1 MAGRNARSDM
11 PTCAVQALIAALVL
25 AVGSSLGGNLLFL
38 LGLPLTL
45 IGFVL
50 ACRAAST
57 WSSPAQTSAF
67 SGITIWLAAMA
78 TLGIV
83 APTTGGLLW
92 YEVIKRAFAAVSVI
106 LVGMLAGRDETWQ
119 RRAMLIAVSVG
130 IALFAIGPVGAPDPT
145 IDVFTWTQT
154 SVRALLHRINPY
166 TVIAPDVYRGRH
178 DPGYSVSVYPYMP
191 ATLLIYAPW
200 VSLFGDFRFG
210 LGASL
215 VVAIGLLHGIGR
227 RLNVDPRLKDAAM
240 LAIVLHP
247 SSSRMIESGWTEPL
261 LVAAALLFVHF
272 AIRNPAGI
280 GQASSF
286 LFLPALKQYVVA
298 PVVLYVFWT
307 RQRMRL
313 RTLVAALSISTA
325 TVLPFLIWNK
335 DATLSGMLFQMAA
348 PTGPRL
354 ESTSLV
360 ALIATITGAYPG
372 RWTSAAVQLIV
383 GAIAWR
389 RLKDCGLSGLLL
401 ASALSLYATFLV
413 GWQAF
418 VNYYYFVGALLVL
431 AALTRSGRNSTPAS
445 DVCSPSTCQKNRD
458 SENDLSSVS
467 I

>member
-1 MAGRNARSDM
+1 MTRRYDQGDM
-11 PTCAVQALIAALVL
+11 PICAVEALIAALIL
-25 AVGSSLGGNLLFL
+25 ALGSSLGGNLLFL

-50 ACRAAST
+50 ACRAASN
-57 WSSPAQTSAF
+57 WSSTETTSAF
-67 SGITIWLAAMA
+67 PGIATWLAAMA
-78 TLGIV
+78 ALGIV
-83 APTTGGLLW
+83 GPTTGGLLW
-92 YEVIKRAFAAVSVI
+92 YEVIKRAFAAVSSV
-106 LVGMLAGRDETWQ
+106 LVGMLAGHDEAWQ
-119 RRAMLIAVSVG
+119 RRAMLIAVSGG
-130 IALFAIGPVGAPDPT
+130 IALFAIGPIGAPHPT

-154 SVRALLHRINPY
+154 SVRALLHGVNPY

-200 VSLFGDFRFG
+200 VSLFGDFRFA

-215 VVAIGLLHGIGR
+215 VLALGLLHGIGR
-227 RLNVDPRLKDAAM
+227 RLNVDPRLKNAAM

-261 LVAAALLFVHF
+261 LVAAAVLFVHF
-272 AIRNPAGI
+272 AIRSPYGVA
-280 GQASSF
+280 QASLF
-286 LFLPALKQYVVA
+286 LVLPALKQYVVA
-298 PVVLYVFWT
+298 PVVLYLM
-307 RQRMRL
+307 RAQQRMRL
-313 RTLVAALSISTA
+313 RTLVAALSLSTA
-325 TVLPFLIWNK
+325 TVMPFLIWNK
-335 DATLSGMLFQMAA
+335 DATLSGIVFQMAA
-348 PTGPRL
+348 PTVPRL

-360 ALIATITGAYPG
+360 ALIATTTGAYPG
-372 RWTSAAVQLIV
+372 RWTSVVAQLIV

-389 RLKDCGLSGLLL
+389 QLKDCGLSGLLL

-431 AALTRSGRNSTPAS
+431 AALTRSEKSSTPAS
-445 DVCSPSTCQKNRD
+445 DMQPVACPKKQCR
-458 SENDLSSVS
+458 ENASSSVS

>member
-1 MAGRNARSDM
+1 M
-11 PTCAVQALIAALVL
+11 PTCAVQALIAALIL
-25 AVGSSLGGNLLFL
+25 AIGSSLGGNLLFL

-45 IGFVL
+45 IGFIL

-57 WSSPAQTSAF
+57 WSSPAKTSAF
-67 SGITIWLAAMA
+67 SEITTWLAAMA

-83 APTTGGLLW
+83 GPTTGGLLW
-92 YEVIKRAFAAVSVI
+92 YEVIKRAFAATAIV
-106 LVGMLAGRDETWQ
+106 LVGIFAGHDEAWQ
-119 RRAMLIAVSVG
+119 RRAALIAVSVG
-130 IALFAIGPVGAPDPT
+130 IALFAIGPIGAPSPT

-178 DPGYSVSVYPYMP
+178 DPGYTVSVYPYMP

-200 VSLFGDFRFG
+200 VALFGDFRFA

-215 VVAIGLLHGIGR
+215 ALAVGLVYGIGR
-227 RLNVDPRLKDAAM
+227 RLGVNPRLTFAAM

-261 LVAAALLFVHF
+261 LVAAAALFVHF
-272 AIRNPAGI
+272 AIRRPDGM
-280 GQASSF
+280 GQAASF
-286 LFLPALKQYVVA
+286 LFLPALKQYVVM
-298 PVVLYVFWT
+298 PVVLYLIRA
-307 RQRMRL
+307 RQTVRP
-313 RTLVAALSISTA
+313 RTLIAAVSFAAA

-335 DATLSGMLFQMAA
+335 DATLSGMVFQMTA
-348 PTGPRL
+348 PTVPRL

-360 ALIATITGAYPG
+360 AVIATTTSAYPG
-372 RWTSAAVQLIV
+372 RWASPVVQLIV
-383 GAIAWR
+383 GAIAWS
-389 RLKDCGLSGLLL
+389 RLKNQGLSGLLL

-431 AALTRSGRNSTPAS
+431 AALTRAGEREHTN
-445 DVCSPSTCQKNRD
+445 VNH
-458 SENDLSSVS
+458 S
-467 I
+467 IQ